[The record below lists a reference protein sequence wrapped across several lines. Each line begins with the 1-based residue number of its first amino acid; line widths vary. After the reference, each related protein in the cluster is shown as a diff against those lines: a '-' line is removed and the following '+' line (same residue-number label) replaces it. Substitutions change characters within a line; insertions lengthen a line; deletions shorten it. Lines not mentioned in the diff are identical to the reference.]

1 MAGEDDDKSDK
12 TEDATPRRRSEARE
26 SGQVALSAE
35 LLAAS
40 MLWAGLGAF
49 VVAGG
54 VVAQSCGGMVTHAL
68 AGLGVN
74 GRLELDAR
82 TSAALFTS
90 SLREVALGTLAIVVP
105 MWGVALLAGYLQ
117 VGFQVS
123 TKAISFDPGRL
134 SPAKGFGRI
143 FSLRSSVKTL
153 MALVKIVAIGSAMAL
168 TAWSQLPEI
177 ARFADNEIGP
187 TLAGIGR
194 VAMRSASA
202 ALVAIAAIA
211 VVDYL
216 FQRWQHERDLRM
228 SKREIRDEVRSSE
241 GDPHIKSRIR
251 GIQREM
257 ARRRMMND
265 VPTATV
271 VVTNPTH
278 YAVALRYD
286 READPAKRRAPY
298 VVAKG
303 VDLVAQRIKEVAR
316 EADVPLHENVALA
329 RALHAQCEIGDE
341 VPEAL
346 YQAVAAVL
354 AYVYRVQGEV
364 VRA

>member
-12 TEDATPRRRSEARE
+12 TEDATPRRRQEARE
-26 SGQVALSAE
+26 GGQVALSAE
-35 LLAAS
+35 LLAAA

-54 VVAQSCGGMVTHAL
+54 VIAQSCGGMLTHSL
-68 AGLGVN
+68 EGLGTN
-74 GRLELDAR
+74 GRAVLDAR
-82 TSAALFTS
+82 SGAALMTS
-90 SLREVALGTLAIVVP
+90 SMREVALGTLSIVVP

-117 VGFQVS
+117 VGFQVT
-123 TKAISFDPGRL
+123 TKAVSFDPSRL
-134 SPAKGFGRI
+134 SPVKGFGRI
-143 FSLRSSVKTL
+143 FSLRSGVKTL
-153 MALVKIVAIGSAMAL
+153 MAVVKIVAIGAAMVL
-168 TAWSQLPEI
+168 TAWSQIPEI

-187 TLAGIGR
+187 TLAGMGR
-194 VAMRSASA
+194 VSLRSAAA
-202 ALVAIAAIA
+202 ALVAIAVIA
-211 VVDYL
+211 MIDYL
-216 FQRWQHERDLRM
+216 FQRWQHERDLKM

-257 ARRRMMND
+257 ARRRMMSD

-286 READPAKRRAPY
+286 RETDPTKRRAPY

-316 EADVPLHENVALA
+316 EADVPLHENIALA

-354 AYVYRVQGEV
+354 AYVYRVQGDV